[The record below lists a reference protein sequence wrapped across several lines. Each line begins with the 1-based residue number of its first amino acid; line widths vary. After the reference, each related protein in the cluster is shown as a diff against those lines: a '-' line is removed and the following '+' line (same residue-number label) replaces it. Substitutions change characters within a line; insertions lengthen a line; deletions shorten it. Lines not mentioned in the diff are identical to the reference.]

1 MQIYHVIPISI
12 RQDLMVKP
20 RCIAV
25 SLKTFLSGFIIT
37 MIGSLKTNIKGLFL
51 VCLFLIS
58 TLPAIASEKME
69 IRVVNTIGMEF
80 VLIPPGTF
88 VMGSPAEEAH
98 RDVSELQH
106 PVTISRPFYMQT
118 SEVTVEQWQT
128 VMGKRFIGRKKG
140 KGDVPVVKVS
150 WHDCI
155 KFIDKLN
162 QITGDRYM
170 LPTEA
175 QWEYAARAGA
185 ATAYFWGDQIECSQA
200 MFANNPKKYDH
211 CVSANVV
218 AGLEPGQPAPV
229 KSYLPNA
236 WGLYDMHGNVWEW
249 CVDLFSRYH
258 ASPVVDPRET
268 HSGHHRVRRGGSW
281 FGPGYSIRSA
291 NRAHGHPMSRLQNT
305 GFRLVMVPP
314 GLPEKADQ
322 SP

>member
-1 MQIYHVIPISI
+1 MMIS
-12 RQDLMVKP
+12 Q
-20 RCIAV
+20 CIAV
-25 SLKTFLSGFIIT
+25 SLKSFLSGVINT
-37 MIGSLKTNIKGLFL
+37 RRGSLKTIINRLLLGGI
-51 VCLFLIS
+51 FLII
-58 TLPAIASEKME
+58 TPPAMASGNSE
-69 IRVVNTIGMEF
+69 IKVMNTVGMEF

-98 RDVSELQH
+98 RDASELQH
-106 PVTISRPFYMQT
+106 PVTISSPFYMQT
-118 SEVTVEQWQT
+118 TEVTVEQWQT
-128 VMGKRFIGRKKG
+128 VMGKGFLGRKKG
-140 KGDVPVVKVS
+140 TGDMPVVKVS
-150 WHDCI
+150 WHDSI
-155 KFIDKLN
+155 EFIDKLN

-175 QWEYAARAGA
+175 QWEYAARAGGT
-185 ATAYFWGDQIECSQA
+185 TAYYWGDQIECPQA

-218 AGLEPGQPAPV
+218 AGLKPGQPAPV

-268 HSGHHRVRRGGSW
+268 QSGHYRVRRGGSW

-314 GLPEKADQ
+314 DLPEKADQ